1 MPRTQRAR
9 SARALA
15 NDAAIRAAGVAEV
28 LRVGVDHLSLR
39 DVGHRAGLTHG
50 ATYARYEDV
59 DELLVDLWNSTMLA
73 RAVAL
78 YDLCAALVREPNAE
92 RAADLRRWVTRAEP
106 ADVAC
111 FQVLFT
117 ARRLPTL
124 HEEVEPFIDEYLIGR
139 WARPD
144 LDPAVGLRVA
154 ALFTLSLVM
163 LAAANRFG
171 SDDDLDAAFYDIL
184 VEGLSVPP
192 ATVRPVPT
200 LAPPA
205 PFSPPPS
212 DDLRTQLAVATFGVV
227 GRSGYTR
234 ATISRIARRANCSPG
249 AIYKLFASKEDLAIE
264 AMRTVMRTRILA
276 PGRSLDITREG
287 WFTEMLLD
295 AVAPVNHVR
304 ALFNLEMTIAGAQNE
319 RIRAAILARLTELES
334 VASILAGLTDEE
346 RVVLRRR
353 LRVGTFMISAMGYL
367 STLGAAPSEAELHA
381 FAEPM
386 RRALVAGRER
396 AWRAFDEQVGELARA
411 RGE

>member
-59 DELLVDLWNSTMLA
+59 DELLVDLWNSTMLT
-73 RAVAL
+73 RAIAL
-78 YDLCAALVREPNAE
+78 YDLCAALVREPSPE
-92 RAADLRRWVTRAEP
+92 HAADLRRWMARAEP

-117 ARRLPTL
+117 ARRLPTV

-154 ALFTLSLVM
+154 VLFTLSLVL
-163 LAAANRFG
+163 LAAAHRFG
-171 SDDDLDAAFYDIL
+171 PDDAFETALCEIL

-192 ATVRPVPT
+192 AAVGPVPT
-200 LAPPA
+200 LAPPT

-212 DDLRTQLAVATFGVV
+212 DDLRSQLAIATFGVV

-249 AIYKLFASKEDLAIE
+249 AIYKLFASKEDLAVE
-264 AMRTVMRTRILA
+264 AMRTVMRARLYSGA
-276 PGRSLDITREG
+276 GRLEVTREG
-287 WFTEMLLD
+287 WLTEILLD
-295 AVAPVNHVR
+295 AAAPANQVR
-304 ALFNLEMTIAGAQNE
+304 ALFNLEMTIAGAHNE
-319 RIRAAILARLTELES
+319 RIRAAILDRLTELET
-334 VASILAGLTDEE
+334 VASFLSGLSDSE
-346 RVVLRRR
+346 RVALRQR
-353 LRVGTFMISAMGYL
+353 LRAGTFLISATSYL
-367 STLGAAPSEAELHA
+367 STLGVAPSETELHA
-381 FAEPM
+381 VAEPL
-386 RRALVAGRER
+386 RGALVAGLDP
-396 AWRAFDEQVGELARA
+396 AWRTFTEQVGELARA

>member
-15 NDAAIRAAGVAEV
+15 NDAAIRAAGVTEV

-73 RAVAL
+73 RAVTL
-78 YDLCAALVREPNAE
+78 YDLCAALVREPGPG
-92 RAADLRRWVTRAEP
+92 RAADLARWVARAEP
-106 ADVAC
+106 TDVAC

-124 HEEVEPFIDEYLIGR
+124 QEEVEPFIDEYLIGR

-154 ALFTLSLVM
+154 VVFTLSLVT
-163 LAAANRFG
+163 LAAAYRFG
-171 SDDDLDAAFYDIL
+171 ADHDFEEAFYELL

-192 ATVRPVPT
+192 AKVGPVPA
-200 LAPPA
+200 LAPSA

-264 AMRTVMRTRILA
+264 ALRSVMRARLLA
-276 PGRSLDITREG
+276 PGRRLDVVREG
-287 WFTEMLLD
+287 WLTEMLAD
-295 AVAPVNHVR
+295 AVAPANHVR
-304 ALFNLEMTIAGAQNE
+304 ALFNLEMTIAGAHHE
-319 RIRAAILARLTELES
+319 RIRAAILDRLTELET
-334 VASILAGLTDEE
+334 VASILSGLADEE
-346 RVVLRRR
+346 RAVLRRR
-353 LRVGTFMISAMGYL
+353 LRAGTFLITAMGHL
-367 STLGAAPSEAELHA
+367 STLGAAPSDSELHA

-386 RRALVAGRER
+386 RAALVEGHEH
-396 AWRAFDEQVGELARA
+396 AWRAFDEQIAELARA

>member
-73 RAVAL
+73 RAIAL
-78 YDLCAALVREPNAE
+78 YDLCAALVREPSPE
-92 RAADLRRWVTRAEP
+92 RARDLRQWVARADP

-117 ARRLPTL
+117 ARRLPTV

-154 ALFTLSLVM
+154 VLFTLSLVM
-163 LAAANRFG
+163 LAAAHRFG
-171 SDDDLDAAFYDIL
+171 SDDELATAFYEIL

-192 ATVRPVPT
+192 SAIGPVPA
-200 LAPPA
+200 LAPPS

-249 AIYKLFASKEDLAIE
+249 AIYKLFASKEDLAVE
-264 AMRTVMRTRILA
+264 AMRTVMRARILS
-276 PGRSLDITREG
+276 PGRRLDVTREG
-287 WFTEMLLD
+287 WLTEMLLD
-295 AVAPVNHVR
+295 AVAPTNHVR
-304 ALFNLEMTIAGAQNE
+304 SLFNLEMTIAGAHNE
-319 RIRAAILARLTELES
+319 RIRAAILERLSELES
-334 VASILAGLTDEE
+334 VSAILAGLDDAE
-346 RVVLRRR
+346 RTVLRQR
-353 LRVGTFMISAMGYL
+353 LRVGIFLVTASGYL
-367 STLGAAPSEAELHA
+367 STLGAAPNEFELHS

-386 RRALVAGRER
+386 RRALVAGHER
-396 AWRAFDEQVGELARA
+396 AWRAFDEQIGELARA

>member
-78 YDLCAALVREPNAE
+78 YDLCAALVRDPGPE
-92 RAADLRRWVTRAEP
+92 RAADLHRWMARAEP

-154 ALFTLSLVM
+154 VLFTLSLVL
-163 LAAANRFG
+163 LAATHRFG
-171 SDDDLDAAFYDIL
+171 ADDAFETALYELL
-184 VEGLSVPP
+184 VAGLSVPP
-192 ATVRPVPT
+192 TTVGPVPP

-264 AMRTVMRTRILA
+264 AMRTVMRARLLA
-276 PGRSLDITREG
+276 PGRRLDVAREG
-287 WFTEMLLD
+287 WLTEMLAD
-295 AVAPVNHVR
+295 AVAPSNHVR
-304 ALFNLEMTIAGAQNE
+304 ALFNLEMTIAGAHNE
-319 RIRAAILARLTELES
+319 RIRAAILDRLTELET
-334 VASILAGLTDEE
+334 VASILAGLADEE
-346 RVVLRRR
+346 RVVLRQR
-353 LRVGTFMISAMGYL
+353 LRAGTFLVSAMGYL
-367 STLGAAPSEAELHA
+367 STLGAAPSESELHA
-381 FAEPM
+381 FAEPI
-386 RRALVAGRER
+386 RAALVAGHES
-396 AWRAFDEQVGELARA
+396 AWRAFDEQIGELARA

>member
-1 MPRTQRAR
+1 MARTPRAR

-15 NDAAIRAAGVAEV
+15 NDAAIRDAGVAEV

-59 DELLVDLWNSTMLA
+59 DELLVDLWNSTLLA

-78 YDLCAALVREPNAE
+78 YDLCAALVREPGPE
-92 RAADLRRWVTRAEP
+92 RAADLRRWIDRVEP

-117 ARRLPTL
+117 ARRLPTV

-154 ALFTLSLVM
+154 VLFTLCLVV
-163 LAAANRFG
+163 LAATHRFG
-171 SDDDLDAAFYDIL
+171 VDDAFETALFEVL
-184 VEGLSVPP
+184 VAGLSVPP
-192 ATVRPVPT
+192 AAVGPVPP

-205 PFSPPPS
+205 PFTPPPS
-212 DDLRTQLAVATFGVV
+212 DDLRTQLSVATFGVI

-249 AIYKLFASKEDLAIE
+249 AIYKLFASKEDLAVE
-264 AMRTVMRTRILA
+264 AMRTVMRARLYSGA
-276 PGRSLDITREG
+276 GRLEVTREG
-287 WFTEMLLD
+287 WLTEILLD
-295 AVAPVNHVR
+295 AAAPANQVR
-304 ALFNLEMTIAGAQNE
+304 ALFNLEMTIAGAHNE
-319 RIRAAILARLTELES
+319 RIRAAILDRLTELET
-334 VASILAGLTDEE
+334 VASFLSGLSDSE
-346 RVVLRRR
+346 RVALRQR
-353 LRVGTFMISAMGYL
+353 LRAGTFLISATSYL
-367 STLGAAPSEAELHA
+367 STLGVAPSETELHA
-381 FAEPM
+381 VAEPL
-386 RRALVAGRER
+386 RGALVAGLDP
-396 AWRAFDEQVGELARA
+396 AWRAFTEQVGELARA

>member
-1 MPRTQRAR
+1 MPRTLRAR

-15 NDAAIRAAGVAEV
+15 NDAAIRAAGIAEV

-73 RAVAL
+73 RAIAL
-78 YDLCAALVREPNAE
+78 YDLCAALVRQPSAE
-92 RAADLRRWVTRAEP
+92 RAADLHRWVSRAEP

-124 HEEVEPFIDEYLIGR
+124 HEEVEPFLDEYLIGR

-154 ALFTLSLVM
+154 VLFTLSLVT

-171 SDDDLDAAFYDIL
+171 HDDELDAAFFAIL
-184 VEGLSVPP
+184 AEGLSVPP
-192 ATVRPVPT
+192 AAVGPSPA

-264 AMRTVMRTRILA
+264 AMRTVMRARLLS
-276 PGRSLDITREG
+276 PGRRLDMTREG
-287 WFTEMLLD
+287 WLTETLLD
-295 AVAPVNHVR
+295 AIAPANHVR
-304 ALFNLEMTIAGAQNE
+304 AQFNLEMTIAGAHNE
-319 RIRAAILARLTELES
+319 RIRAAILARLTDIES
-334 VASILAGLTDEE
+334 VASILADLDDDE
-346 RVVLRRR
+346 RIVLRQR
-353 LRVGTFMISAMGYL
+353 LRVVTYLIAAMGYL

-386 RRALVAGRER
+386 RCALVEGREH
-396 AWRAFDEQVGELARA
+396 AWRAFDQQIGELMRA